1 MPDCFTY
8 AQSRV
13 RYSMAKKLELLRA
26 FFDGTDAE
34 QAALLTEHNLTVD
47 ELGDW
52 NARRI
57 AGGIKGL
64 RVTKPAKRAA

>member
-1 MPDCFTY
+1 MSDCFRF

-13 RYSMAKKLELLRA
+13 RYSMAKKLELLLA
-26 FFDGTDAE
+26 YFAGTDAE
-34 QAALLTEHNLTVD
+34 KAALRTEHNLTVD
-47 ELGDW
+47 EIGDW

-57 AGGIKGL
+57 AGGIKAL